1 MDSAETRFD
10 NSVSTALT
18 QKQQSSLDALSLTK
32 EVSLDIQEKTVT
44 QSENSLW
51 RMLRRKRIAA
61 SKSGLVARRVRDFE
75 NLIKQLD
82 PSRHVVTAPMRRGIE
97 LEPKAAM
104 AYANKAKDGSVNL
117 FPSGLIIYPKCP

>member
-10 NSVSTALT
+10 NSVSTALI
-18 QKQQSSLDALSLTK
+18 QKQQSSLDAPSLTK
-32 EVSLDIQEKTVT
+32 EVYLDIQEKTVT
-44 QSENSLW
+44 QSANSLW

-61 SKSGLVARRVRDFE
+61 GKFGLVARRVGDFE

-82 PSRHVVTAPMRRGIE
+82 PSRHVVTAPMTRGIE
-97 LEPKAAM
+97 LEPKAAL